1 MGPKRDHHRTLRGAR
16 RSLIATFVS
25 VLLLAVAAIDHAPAE
40 TTPETVR
47 AEVFAVPPLVIEQ
60 GGGLTGF
67 AIDLW
72 EEVAARLKV
81 TTAYRKEPM
90 PTEAALRSNEVDLL
104 VSPIL
109 ITEERD
115 RLFDFSYP
123 VLEAGQQVMVRDSG
137 ELGVANPLRDLLS
150 LLFSRVAALWFAVGL
165 LLVLVP
171 AHIVWSLERRHKGGI
186 IPTQKYFPGILYAAY
201 WSASTLL
208 TQAEQM
214 PRQWL
219 ARVITILWMFT
230 GVVFVALYTAQLT
243 ATLTV
248 QQMRGPINGP
258 EDLPGKRVGT
268 IAGAVSVYFIREYN
282 AKVLEFAR
290 AEEMYDALRE
300 KRVDALLFSA
310 PVLRYYAIREGK
322 GLVTTVGP
330 EFSKADLSMAFPVGS
345 PLRRQVNHE
354 LIAMREDGTY
364 QRIYAKWFGSE
375 VKASR

>member
-1 MGPKRDHHRTLRGAR
+1 
-16 RSLIATFVS
+16 
-25 VLLLAVAAIDHAPAE
+25 
-40 TTPETVR
+40 
-47 AEVFAVPPLVIEQ
+47 
-60 GGGLTGF
+60 
-67 AIDLW
+67 
-72 EEVAARLKV
+72 
-81 TTAYRKEPM
+81 
-90 PTEAALRSNEVDLL
+90 
-104 VSPIL
+104 
-109 ITEERD
+109 
-115 RLFDFSYP
+115 
-123 VLEAGQQVMVRDSG
+123 
-137 ELGVANPLRDLLS
+137 
-150 LLFSRVAALWFAVGL
+150 
-165 LLVLVP
+165 
-171 AHIVWSLERRHKGGI
+171 
-186 IPTQKYFPGILYAAY
+186 
-201 WSASTLL
+201 
-208 TQAEQM
+208 M

-268 IAGAVSVYFIREYN
+268 ITGAVSADYLREHN
-282 AKVLEFAR
+282 AKVLEFAQI
-290 AEEMYDALRE
+290 EEMYDALRD
-300 KRVDALLFSA
+300 KKVDALLFGG

-330 EFSKADLSMAFPVGS
+330 EFSKGDLAMAFPVGS